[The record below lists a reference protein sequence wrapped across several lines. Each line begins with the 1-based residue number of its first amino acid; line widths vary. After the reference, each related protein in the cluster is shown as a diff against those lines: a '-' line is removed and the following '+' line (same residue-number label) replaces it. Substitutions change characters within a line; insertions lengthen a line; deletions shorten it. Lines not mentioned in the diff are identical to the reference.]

1 MQAGQI
7 PALKS
12 YGLDK
17 YLLSST
23 ANAQKRFIQYAQA
36 QALERFNIG
45 ISEDRKDFFYYL
57 LNAKDPETGSGLST
71 SELWS
76 ESATLI
82 VAGSDTASTALAA
95 SFFYLGR
102 PENIS
107 ALNKLVTELKDTFNN
122 VEEIQSGTKLNS
134 CQYLRACIDEAL
146 RLSPPVPGGLP
157 REVLAGGM
165 SIDGEFIPAR
175 VDVTVPIYALHHNPS
190 YFRNPEKFM
199 PERWIKSFSSP
210 EELQVA
216 QETFSVFSLGP
227 RGCIGKS
234 MAYMELLITVARV
247 VWLFEFRLMDGGKG
261 KISSGDKAREG
272 IFEISDYFV
281 AEKDGPMMEVVERI

>member
-1 MQAGQI
+1 
-7 PALKS
+7 
-12 YGLDK
+12 
-17 YLLSST
+17 
-23 ANAQKRFIQYAQA
+23 
-36 QALERFNIG
+36 
-45 ISEDRKDFFYYL
+45 
-57 LNAKDPETGSGLST
+57 LNAKDPETDSGLST

-82 VAGSDTASTALAA
+82 VAGSDTSSTALAA

-107 ALNKLVTELKDTFNN
+107 ALNKLVTELKDTFND
-122 VEEIQSGTKLNS
+122 VEEIKSGTKLNS

-165 SIDGEFIPAR
+165 AIDGEFIPAG
-175 VDVTVPIYALHHNPS
+175 VDVTVPIYALHHNAS
-190 YFRNPEKFM
+190 YFPDPEKFK
-199 PERWIKSFSSP
+199 PDRWIKTFSPP

-216 QETFSVFSLGP
+216 QEAFSVFLLGP
-227 RGCIGKS
+227 RGCIGKN

-247 VWLFEFRLMDGGKG
+247 VWLFELRLVDGGTKT
-261 KISSGDKAREG
+261 ISFGDKERAG
-272 IFEISDYFV
+272 IFDILDYFV
-281 AEKDGPMMEVVERI
+281 AEKEGPMMAVVERA